1 MHLDLQLTEK
11 SINKKFILTAPVVLL
26 PNKDKVNNIKLEF
39 HQNMTLY
46 FIIIENYLDFIE
58 QQIS

>member
-26 PNKDKVNNIKLEF
+26 SNKDKVNNIKLEF